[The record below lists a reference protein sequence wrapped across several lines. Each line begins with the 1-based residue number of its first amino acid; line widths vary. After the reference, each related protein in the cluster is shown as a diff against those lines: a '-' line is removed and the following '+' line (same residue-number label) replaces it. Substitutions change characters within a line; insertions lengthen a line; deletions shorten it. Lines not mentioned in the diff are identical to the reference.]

1 MTKYF
6 RIGMMAALL
15 GGLAAPAFA
24 QTPAPAAPTTATA
37 APDTATTPDANTP
50 DANKTE
56 AKPAAPVK
64 KTHHVRKHHVVAQKK
79 TVDAP
84 DTAGQTKR

>member
-15 GGLAAPAFA
+15 GGLAVPAFA

-37 APDTATTPDANTP
+37 TPDTATTPDATTN
-50 DANKTE
+50 D

-79 TVDAP
+79 TADAP
-84 DTAGQTKR
+84 DTKGQTKR